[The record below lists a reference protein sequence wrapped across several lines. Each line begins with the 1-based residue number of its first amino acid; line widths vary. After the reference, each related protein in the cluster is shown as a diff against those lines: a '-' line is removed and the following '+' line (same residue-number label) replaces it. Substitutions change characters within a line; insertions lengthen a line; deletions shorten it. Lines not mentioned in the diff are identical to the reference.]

1 MPNIKNKPV
10 AEAYAKCV
18 GDYPGIETVF
28 VRYPCMVEDVND
40 HQEYNSC
47 GIYSIHGE
55 LKIALSDA
63 GDGKSEKYG
72 WSVIL

>member
-1 MPNIKNKPV
+1 MPNIKNKLV

-18 GDYPGIETVF
+18 KDYPGVETVF
-28 VRYPCMVEDVND
+28 VRYPLTVEDVND

-47 GIYSIHGE
+47 GIYSIQGE

-63 GDGKSEKYG
+63 GDGKSQEYG
-72 WSVIL
+72 WAAIM